1 MPPQTIKFHLDPPE
15 LNAFGPQP
23 RPLDPTQVDAFENEP
38 VEGMEEIIVAN
49 PDSLP
54 GASGK
59 AGGAGGKTGEGTSS
73 GADGPDAG
81 PKEGD
86 SDLYKALF
94 TICTELGQK
103 LDTEQKRGLAKAL
116 GL

>member
-1 MPPQTIKFHLDPPE
+1 MQ
-15 LNAFGPQP
+15 
-23 RPLDPTQVDAFENEP
+23 
-38 VEGMEEIIVAN
+38 GMEDVIVAN

-54 GASGK
+54 GTFSK
-59 AGGAGGKTGEGTSS
+59 GGAGGGDKDKVSS
-73 GADGPDAG
+73 GADGPEGG

-103 LDTEQKRGLAKAL
+103 LDMEQKRGLAKAL